1 MHRGDAEG
9 AEIIS
14 LRFGSL
20 NVSEPSHPKVE
31 HFPRT
36 SAMNLHVKIKA
47 VPSELA
53 RRIGEARLARGIS
66 LEEAERATKIRRRY
80 LEAIEA
86 GDFAQLP
93 DGPPGRGFVRNY
105 ARYLGLDPEAA
116 IHLLE
121 AEVGVPI
128 VMLQDPAPPPPIRQ
142 RQISKYTQLA
152 LPEPQMPETDDSAGE
167 PMNGEVSSDAV
178 IRQNGANE
186 RTVVS
191 LARPPRAVRSS
202 FRLKEIRGPFTRYDP
217 HMLTARGAKRPFS
230 ALPRATSAARYGLG
244 IAAAIGILLLF
255 IIVVVPF
262 ARDRVGALLPGAGQ
276 PAPTFVPQVTIFAPL
291 PTTANQSASPPAQ
304 SAPEGAAGE
313 LRLALDARE
322 RAWVRVRVDGNIV
335 FEGVPAPGPGL
346 PFSARREITVET
358 GDAGAFEVI
367 VNDVRLG
374 PLGARN
380 ETVRRTWNATAP

>member
-1 MHRGDAEG
+1 
-9 AEIIS
+9 
-14 LRFGSL
+14 
-20 NVSEPSHPKVE
+20 
-31 HFPRT
+31 
-36 SAMNLHVKIKA
+36 MNLHVKINA

-152 LPEPQMPETDDSAGE
+152 LPEPQMPASNDGDDE

-178 IRQNGANE
+178 VRQNSANE
-186 RTVVS
+186 RMVVS
-191 LARPPRAVRSS
+191 LARPPRAIRSS

-217 HMLTARGAKRPFS
+217 HMLTARGAKQPFS
-230 ALPRATSAARYGLG
+230 ALPRTTSAARYGLG
-244 IAAAIGILLLF
+244 AAFVIAILLL
-255 IIVVVPF
+255 IVLVL
-262 ARDRVGALLPGAGQ
+262 ARSQMGASLLGSSQ
-276 PAPTFVPQVTIFAPL
+276 PPPTFVPQVTIFAPL

-322 RAWVRVRVDGNIV
+322 RAWVRVRVDGSIV
-335 FEGVPAPGPGL
+335 FEGIPAPGPGL

-367 VNDVRLG
+367 LNDARLG

>member
-1 MHRGDAEG
+1 MHRGDAED

-14 LRFGSL
+14 LRFGGL
-20 NVSEPSHPKVE
+20 NGSESSHPKVE
-31 HFPRT
+31 HSPRT
-36 SAMNLHVKIKA
+36 SAMNLHVKINA

-152 LPEPQMPETDDSAGE
+152 LPEPQMPASNDGDDE

-178 IRQNGANE
+178 VRQNGANE
-186 RTVVS
+186 RMVVS
-191 LARPPRAVRSS
+191 LARPPRAIRSS

-217 HMLTARGAKRPFS
+217 HMLTARGAKQPFS
-230 ALPRATSAARYGLG
+230 ALPRTTSAARYGLG
-244 IAAAIGILLLF
+244 AAFVIAILLL
-255 IIVVVPF
+255 IVLVL
-262 ARDRVGALLPGAGQ
+262 ARSQMGASLLGSSQ
-276 PAPTFVPQVTIFAPL
+276 PPPTFVPQVTIFAPL

-322 RAWVRVRVDGNIV
+322 RAWVRVRVDGSIV
-335 FEGVPAPGPGL
+335 FEGIPAPGPGL

-367 VNDVRLG
+367 LNDARLG

>member
-1 MHRGDAEG
+1 M
-9 AEIIS
+9 
-14 LRFGSL
+14 
-20 NVSEPSHPKVE
+20 
-31 HFPRT
+31 
-36 SAMNLHVKIKA
+36 
-47 VPSELA
+47 PSELA
-53 RRIGEARLARGIS
+53 QRISEARLARGIS

-121 AEVGVPI
+121 SEVGVP
-128 VMLQDPAPPPPIRQ
+128 VLLLQDPAPPPPTRQ

-152 LPEPQMPETDDSAGE
+152 LPEPQTSEEAAESVNGTAASSA
-167 PMNGEVSSDAV
+167 VV
-178 IRQNGANE
+178 RHNGADS

-191 LARPPRAVRSS
+191 LARPPRATRSS

-217 HMLTARGAKRPFS
+217 YMLTARGAKQPFS
-230 ALPRATSAARYGLG
+230 AMPRTTNAARYGLG
-244 IAAAIGILLLF
+244 MLIVIGILALIALL
-255 IIVVVPF
+255 IVPF
-262 ARDRVGALLPGAGQ
+262 ARDRLSALLPPSPADSRA
-276 PAPTFVPQVTIFAPL
+276 APTFVPEVTIFALL
-291 PTTANQSASPPAQ
+291 PTPTGNPASSPAPAPANPAPAQPPA
-304 SAPEGAAGE
+304 SAAG
-313 LRLALDARE
+313 LKVALDVRE
-322 RAWVRVRVDGNIV
+322 RAWVRVRVDGSIV
-335 FEGVPAPGPGL
+335 FEGIPPSGLGL
-346 PFSARREITVET
+346 PFSAQREISVET

-380 ETVRRTWNATAP
+380 ETVRRTWSAATP